1 VKRTLLGILAFAILA
16 LAVPVAGQDIGGW
29 EEAKWG
35 MTPDQVQKVL
45 SYPTS
50 VADLTKVCRGPCNEA
65 TALELND
72 YELNGQHFTVRFW
85 FATPD
90 MRLQAVSMYA
100 TQLDKGNGSQV
111 FTKARNS
118 LETAYGSPKSV
129 TLKHGDFIVIWVLES
144 TTITLY
150 SNMTDQMT
158 ILYEERTDKD
168 NGKS

>member
-16 LAVPVAGQDIGGW
+16 FAVPVAGQDSGGW

-45 SYPTS
+45 NYPTS
-50 VADLTKVCRGPCNEA
+50 VADLTKVCRGPCNEG

-72 YELNGQHFTVRFW
+72 YELNGQHFMVRFW
-85 FATPD
+85 FANPD

-100 TQLDKGNGSQV
+100 KQLNKDNGSEE
-111 FTKARNS
+111 FTKTRNS

-129 TLKHGDFIVIWVLES
+129 SLKHGDFIVAWVLDS
-144 TTITLY
+144 TTIMLY

-158 ILYEERTDKD
+158 IIYEARTDKEG
-168 NGKS
+168 GKS